1 MNAMSHLSAERLA
14 ALADDEPTTTEGEH
28 LARCAACARERGA
41 HKALL
46 ALATRGDDSTSLPL
60 TRWESLLPAL
70 RAEGLARPAV
80 PVAGSWRQ
88 PAGNGWM
95 RAAAAVL
102 LVAGGVIAGRYSA
115 GADPVPGL
123 VTRSALDTTTRLVAT
138 VVDTLPAFESTA
150 QAMAALAQYG
160 RAYEAAASFL
170 AARDTSL
177 GVQARKTYE
186 ARLATLDQVAA
197 ATRQGLQETPYD
209 PVVNR
214 YYLAT
219 LGAREATLRQLNTSL
234 PDNMQV
240 GGY

>member
-1 MNAMSHLSAERLA
+1 MSHLSTERLA

-28 LARCAACARERGA
+28 LTRCAACARERAA
-41 HKALL
+41 HKSLL

-70 RAEGLARPAV
+70 RAEGLAKPAA
-80 PVAGSWRQ
+80 PAGGWWRH

-95 RAAAAVL
+95 RAAAGVL
-102 LVAGGVIAGRYSA
+102 LVAGGMIAGRYSA

-138 VVDTLPAFESTA
+138 VVDTLPTFESTA
-150 QAMAALAQYG
+150 QAIAALAQYG
-160 RAYEAAASFL
+160 RAYEAAANFL
-170 AARDTSL
+170 ATHDTSL
-177 GVQARKTYE
+177 GLQPREAYE